1 MIVSDHVKGNKG
13 LAEYLSSSV
22 ITAKRYRKK
31 FHLPVYRVT
40 GKSIFFK
47 KTDIKHLIEKRC
59 HIEK

>member
-1 MIVSDHVKGNKG
+1 MIVSDYVKGNKE

-31 FHLPVYRVT
+31 YHLRVYRLN

-47 KTDIKHLIEKRC
+47 KSDINRLIEKRG
-59 HIEK
+59 HPGK